1 MADFGLS
8 RIYSD
13 PKQTATQGTI
23 THMPPELVRKGVMHK
38 SADVW
43 AFGVLLWEMYSGQR
57 AWAGMSYTQVMQAVG
72 YEQRGPEWPDQAP
85 TALKV
90 SCGHHLSE
98 ALLTRSF
105 PCAHLGFNQ
114 GLQEFGSGMAAAGPK
129 HLHWLLVCSASDL
142 GAGSLIFMN
151 QHLLTLVLFVCHC
164 SLCL

>member
-23 THMPPELVRKGVMHK
+23 THMPPELVRKGVTHK

-85 TALKV
+85 NALKV
-90 SCGHHLSE
+90 RHRRQMIE
-98 ALLTRSF
+98 ALLSMCSL
-105 PCAHLGFNQ
+105 CAHLGSDQ
-114 GLQEFGSGMAAAGPK
+114 GLQESGNGIATAGPDT
-129 HLHWLLVCSASDL
+129 CSCCWAR
-142 GAGSLIFMN
+142 
-151 QHLLTLVLFVCHC
+151 C
-164 SLCL
+164 S

>member
-13 PKQTATQGTI
+13 HKQTATQGTI
-23 THMPPELVRKGVMHK
+23 THMPPELVRKGVTHK

-72 YEQRGPEWPDQAP
+72 YEQRGPEWPEQAP

-90 SCGHHLSE
+90 SQGHQMIEGWIECVLE
-98 ALLTRSF
+98 VLV
-105 PCAHLGFNQ
+105 
-114 GLQEFGSGMAAAGPK
+114 
-129 HLHWLLVCSASDL
+129 LLVMNVFV
-142 GAGSLIFMN
+142 SL
-151 QHLLTLVLFVCHC
+151 LF
-164 SLCL
+164 

>member
-23 THMPPELVRKGVMHK
+23 THMPPELVRKGVTHK

-85 TALKV
+85 TSLKV
-90 SCGHHLSE
+90 SHRHQMTA
-98 ALLTRSF
+98 ALLLMPLEVDILALIEVYKSLEMAWQLLALTF
-105 PCAHLGFNQ
+105 AIAVGPDAFDCVPHHNVILALGFR
-114 GLQEFGSGMAAAGPK
+114 LSMANTK
-129 HLHWLLVCSASDL
+129 ISC
-142 GAGSLIFMN
+142 
-151 QHLLTLVLFVCHC
+151 
-164 SLCL
+164 